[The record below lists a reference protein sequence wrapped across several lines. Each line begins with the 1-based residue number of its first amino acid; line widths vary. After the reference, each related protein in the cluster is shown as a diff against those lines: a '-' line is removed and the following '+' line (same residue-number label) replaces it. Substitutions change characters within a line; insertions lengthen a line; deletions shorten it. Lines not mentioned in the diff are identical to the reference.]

1 MAKAKTKNK
10 RSKTKDEQVITPE
23 AALQFLEDMR
33 VMASEVDEPTVS
45 ISLRVPQ
52 NILRSI
58 KFKAKHDGKKY
69 QSLIIEYIRRGLK
82 AN

>member
-1 MAKAKTKNK
+1 MAKAKIKNK
-10 RSKTKDEQVITPE
+10 RSKTKDEQFITPE
-23 AALQFLEDMR
+23 SALQFLEDMR

-45 ISLRVPQ
+45 ISLRVPK

-58 KFKAKHDGKKY
+58 KFKAKQDGKKY